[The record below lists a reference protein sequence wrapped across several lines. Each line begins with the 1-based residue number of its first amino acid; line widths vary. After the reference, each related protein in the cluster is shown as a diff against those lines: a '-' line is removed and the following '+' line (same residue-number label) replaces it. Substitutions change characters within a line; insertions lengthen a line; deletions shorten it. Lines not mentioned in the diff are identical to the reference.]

1 MARSI
6 QWRHSRS
13 ATGAKARPPA
23 ADMKGIRLDC
33 SDGRAEPATPLD
45 GLLAA
50 LRLSLP
56 LGGDARADAALL
68 GQVVDSDGL
77 DGIAA
82 LAARHRVRGL
92 LLRGAGRQ
100 QEDGTGGPL
109 AALAAKLRRT
119 GAPSLALQCAAR
131 QLFSLR
137 RLALSL
143 HEHETPF
150 LVLKG
155 LPLAQRLYGDPFAR
169 EAADID
175 LLVAPESFAKSR
187 EAVLAAGFRPA
198 MSFDETPARIRWA
211 QRVRKEE
218 TFVRDDIWLEL
229 HRRVL
234 GNPHYFDAPFAE
246 FHERRAWVAIGGE
259 RYPTL
264 PPDEELVY
272 LMCHGAGHGW
282 MQLKWLCD
290 VALCLKGSDEAEL
303 ARIAARCRQAG
314 IGAVWNSALAAC
326 RALGVESTA
335 PSAGTADGR
344 RGEAV
349 ARMLPEVW
357 RSGRWPPLWRKVA
370 LRAALKPNLRFAA
383 HELARLMVVPE
394 DWRRLNLPD
403 RLFFLYF
410 FLRPWFH
417 AVDAL
422 AGRWRRRVAPEPP
435 RERRR
440 MLESAEDSPGRAANG
455 RGVRV
460 DMPLALRLEELG
472 LSLENL
478 RASLGSE
485 QAFGEPVSW
494 NDPATCRLAFY
505 NPPIGKLIARKLAPR
520 IGALVSRP
528 GCVFA
533 YSLLWQYD
541 RGCRMAPHVDRPP
554 LDITVSIPITLD
566 GMDAWPIHVRQPDGD
581 VLEWPSKPG
590 TALVVDGRW
599 RSHWRD
605 AFQGRR
611 SVVMLLHWCAPAV
624 LWPQFLD
631 GDRRLLLR
639 DGGLRRRSDRAD
651 LLDSGTALARSAVPQ
666 ATPPRLKVVDLQ
678 ARTLS
683 DAADQGVVLLA
694 PLENELV
701 LAFDRVKVAVPPG
714 AGVAFAARDHCR
726 IDWPNAKGG
735 NRVLLGRG
743 RHPSPA
749 SRAAATTA

>member
-1 MARSI
+1 
-6 QWRHSRS
+6 
-13 ATGAKARPPA
+13 
-23 ADMKGIRLDC
+23 MKGIRLDY
-33 SDGRAEPATPLD
+33 SDGHAEPATPLD

-68 GQVVDSDGL
+68 GQVVDVDGL

-92 LLRGAGRQ
+92 LVRGASRR
-100 QEDGTGGPL
+100 QEDGAGGPL

-119 GAPSLALQCAAR
+119 AAPSRALQRTAR
-131 QLFSLR
+131 QLSSLR

-143 HEHETPF
+143 RERETPF

-155 LPLAQRLYGDPFAR
+155 LPLAQRLYGDPFVR
-169 EAADID
+169 EAGDID

-187 EAVLAAGFRPA
+187 EAVLATGFWPE
-198 MSFDETPARIRWA
+198 MSFDETPARVRWA

-218 TFVRDDIWLEL
+218 TFVRNDIRLEL

-246 FHERRAWVAIGGE
+246 FHERRAWVAIGDE

-326 RALGVESTA
+326 RALGVES
-335 PSAGTADGR
+335 SAGTADGR

-383 HELARLMVVPE
+383 HELARVMVVPE
-394 DWRRLNLPD
+394 DWRRVNLPD

-422 AGRWRRRVAPEPP
+422 AGHRSRRVGPEPP
-435 RERRR
+435 RGRRR
-440 MLESAEDSPGRAANG
+440 MLESAEDWPGRATNG
-455 RGVRV
+455 RGVPV
-460 DMPLALRLEELG
+460 DLPLALRVEELG

-478 RASLGSE
+478 RAALGSE
-485 QAFGEPVSW
+485 QAIGKPAGW
-494 NDPATCRLAFY
+494 NDPATCRLGFY
-505 NPPIGKLIARKLAPR
+505 DPPIGALIGRKLAPR
-520 IGALVSRP
+520 IGALVFRP

-533 YSLLWQYD
+533 NSFLWQYD
-541 RGCRMAPHVDRPP
+541 RGCCMAPHMDRPP
-554 LDITVSIPITLD
+554 LDITMSIPITLD
-566 GMDAWPIHVRQPDGD
+566 DVDAWPIHVRQPNGD

-590 TALVVDGRW
+590 TALVMDGRW

-605 AFQGRR
+605 VFQGTR
-611 SVVMLLHWCAPAV
+611 SVVMLLHWRAPAV

-639 DGGLRRRSDRAD
+639 DRALRRRSDRAD
-651 LLDSGTALARSAVPQ
+651 MLDSGTALARSAVPQ
-666 ATPPRLKVVDLQ
+666 AKPPRLKVVDLQ

-701 LAFDRVKVAVPPG
+701 LTFDRTEVTVAPG
-714 AGVAFAARDHCR
+714 DGVAFAACEGCR
-726 IDWPNAKGG
+726 IDWPNAKGT
-735 NRVLLGRG
+735 NKVLLGRG

-749 SRAAATTA
+749 SRAAATAA

>member
-1 MARSI
+1 
-6 QWRHSRS
+6 
-13 ATGAKARPPA
+13 
-23 ADMKGIRLDC
+23 MKGIRLDY

-68 GQVVDSDGL
+68 GQVAGL

-92 LLRGAGRQ
+92 LVRGASRR
-100 QEDGTGGPL
+100 QEDGAGGPL

-119 GAPSLALQCAAR
+119 YAPSLALQRALK
-131 QLFSLR
+131 QLSSLQ

-143 HEHETPF
+143 RERETPF

-155 LPLAQRLYGDPFAR
+155 LPLAQRLYGDPFVR

-187 EAVLAAGFRPA
+187 EAVLAAGFVPA
-198 MSFDETPARIRWA
+198 MPFDETPARVRWA

-218 TFVRDDIWLEL
+218 TFVRDDIRLEL

-264 PPDEELVY
+264 PLDEELVY

-290 VALCLKGSDEAEL
+290 VALCLKGSDKAEL

-326 RALGVESTA
+326 RALGVESTS
-335 PSAGTADGR
+335 PSAGTVDGR

-394 DWRRLNLPD
+394 DWRRVNLPD

-422 AGRWRRRVAPEPP
+422 AGRWRVGLRQKPP

-440 MLESAEDSPGRAANG
+440 MLESAGSAESDSPGRAANG
-455 RGVRV
+455 RGRVRV
-460 DMPLALRLEELG
+460 DLPLALRLEELG
-472 LSLENL
+472 LSLESL
-478 RASLGSE
+478 RAALGSE
-485 QAFGEPVSW
+485 QAFGKRCDW
-494 NDPATCRLAFY
+494 NDPATRRLGFY
-505 NPPIGKLIARKLAPR
+505 DPPIGELIARKLSPR

-533 YSLLWQYD
+533 NSFLWQYD

-554 LDITVSIPITLD
+554 LDITMSIPITLD
-566 GMDAWPIHVRQPDGD
+566 DVDAWPIHVRQPNGD

-590 TALVVDGRW
+590 TALVMDGRW

-605 AFQGRR
+605 AFQGTR
-611 SVVMLLHWCAPAV
+611 SVVMLLHWRAPAV
-624 LWPQFLD
+624 LWRQFLD
-631 GDRRLLLR
+631 RDRRLLLR
-639 DGGLRRRSDRAD
+639 DGALRRRSDWAD
-651 LLDSGTALARSAVPQ
+651 MLDSGTALVRSAMPQ
-666 ATPPRLKVVDLQ
+666 ARPPRLEVVDLQ

-694 PLENELV
+694 PLENEIV
-701 LAFDRVKVAVPPG
+701 LAFDRTEVTVAPG
-714 AGVAFAARDHCR
+714 DGVAFAARDHCR
-726 IDWPNAKGG
+726 IDWPNAPTPRGG
-735 NRVLLGRG
+735 NKVLLGRG

-749 SRAAATTA
+749 SRAAATTT

>member
-1 MARSI
+1 
-6 QWRHSRS
+6 
-13 ATGAKARPPA
+13 
-23 ADMKGIRLDC
+23 MKGIRLDY

-50 LRLSLP
+50 LRLSLSF
-56 LGGDARADAALL
+56 GGDARADAALL
-68 GQVVDSDGL
+68 GQVVDLDGL

-92 LLRGAGRQ
+92 LLRGASRR
-100 QEDGTGGPL
+100 QEDGGGPL
-109 AALAAKLRRT
+109 AALAVKLRRT
-119 GAPSLALQCAAR
+119 EAPSRTFQRTAR
-131 QLFSLR
+131 QLPSLQ

-143 HEHETPF
+143 REHETPF

-155 LPLAQRLYGDPFAR
+155 LPLAQRLYGDPFVR

-187 EAVLAAGFRPA
+187 EAALAAGFVPA
-198 MSFDETPARIRWA
+198 MSFAETPARIRWA

-218 TFVRDDIWLEL
+218 TFVRDDIRLEL
-229 HRRVL
+229 HRRLL
-234 GNPHYFDAPFAE
+234 GNSHYFDAPFAE
-246 FHERRAWVAIGGE
+246 FHERRSWVEIGGE

-290 VALCLKGSDEAEL
+290 VALCLKGTDDAEL
-303 ARIAARCRQAG
+303 ARIAARCRRAG
-314 IGAVWNSALAAC
+314 IGAVWSSALAAC
-326 RALGVESTA
+326 RALGVESTS
-335 PSAGTADGR
+335 PSAGTVDGR

-357 RSGRWPPLWRKVA
+357 RTGRWPPLWRKVA
-370 LRAALKPNLRFAA
+370 LRVALKPNLRFAA

-394 DWRRLNLPD
+394 DWRRVNLPD

-422 AGRWRRRVAPEPP
+422 AGRWRRWVKPEPP
-435 RERRR
+435 RGKRR
-440 MLESAEDSPGRAANG
+440 MLGSAETRTANG
-455 RGVRV
+455 PRRAPIEL
-460 DMPLALRLEELG
+460 PLALRLEELG
-472 LSLENL
+472 LSLDDL
-478 RASLGSE
+478 RAGLGSVRH
-485 QAFGEPVSW
+485 FGKSGVW
-494 NDPATCRLAFY
+494 NDPAIRRFGFF
-505 NPPIGKLIARKLAPR
+505 NPPIGRLVGRKLAPR

-533 YSLLWQYD
+533 NSFLWQYD
-541 RGCRMAPHVDRPP
+541 RSYHLVEHVDRPA

-566 GMDAWPIHVRQPDGD
+566 GVDAWPIHVRQPDGD

-590 TALVVDGRW
+590 TALVMDGRW
-599 RSHWRD
+599 RPHWRD

-611 SVVMLLHWCAPAV
+611 SVVMLLHWRAPAV
-624 LWPQFLD
+624 LWSQFLD

-639 DGGLRRRSDRAD
+639 DGALRRRSDWAD

-678 ARTLS
+678 AGLYLS

-701 LAFDRVKVAVPPG
+701 LAFDRVEVTVAPG
-714 AGVAFAARDHCR
+714 DAVAFAARDRCR
-726 IDWPNAKGG
+726 IDWPNAPTPRGA

-743 RHPSPA
+743 RHP
-749 SRAAATTA
+749 

>member
-1 MARSI
+1 MCALRRAVPAQPSLP
-6 QWRHSRS
+6 RGRYSSS
-13 ATGAKARPPA
+13 ASA
-23 ADMKGIRLDC
+23 
-33 SDGRAEPATPLD
+33 AEPATPLD

-68 GQVVDSDGL
+68 GQVADV

-92 LLRGAGRQ
+92 LVRGASRQ
-100 QEDGTGGPL
+100 QEDGAGGPL
-109 AALAAKLRRT
+109 AALAASCLRNA
-119 GAPSLALQCAAR
+119 APSLTFQRASLQ
-131 QLFSLR
+131 LSSLR
-137 RLALSL
+137 RLASSL
-143 HEHETPF
+143 RERETPF

-155 LPLAQRLYGDPFAR
+155 LPLAQRLYGDPFVR
-169 EAADID
+169 EAGDID

-187 EAVLAAGFRPA
+187 EAVLATGFWPE
-198 MSFDETPARIRWA
+198 MSFDETPARVRWA

-218 TFVRDDIWLEL
+218 TFVRNDIRLEL

-234 GNPHYFDAPFAE
+234 GNPHYFDAPFAK
-246 FHERRAWVAIGGE
+246 FHERRACVAIGGE

-314 IGAVWNSALAAC
+314 IGAVWDSALAAC
-326 RALGVESTA
+326 RALGVESTS
-335 PSAGTADGR
+335 PSAGTVDGR

-394 DWRRLNLPD
+394 DWRRVNLPD

-422 AGRWRRRVAPEPP
+422 AGRWGRRAAPEPP
-435 RERRR
+435 RGRHRV
-440 MLESAEDSPGRAANG
+440 LGTAGSAESDSPGRAANG
-455 RGVRV
+455 RGRARI
-460 DMPLALRLEELG
+460 DLPLALRLEELG
-472 LSLENL
+472 LSLGNL
-478 RASLGSE
+478 RAALGSE
-485 QAFGEPVSW
+485 QAFGKPVPW
-494 NDPATCRLAFY
+494 NDPATCRLGFY

-520 IGALVSRP
+520 IGALVFRP

-533 YSLLWQYD
+533 NSFLWQYD
-541 RGCRMAPHVDRPP
+541 RGSRQVPHVDRPP
-554 LDITVSIPITLD
+554 LDITMSIPITFD
-566 GMDAWPIHVRQPDGD
+566 GVDAWPIHVRQPNGD
-581 VLEWPSKPG
+581 VMDWPGRLG

-599 RSHWRD
+599 RPHWRD
-605 AFQGRR
+605 AFQGTR
-611 SVVMLLHWCAPAV
+611 SVVMLLHWRAPAV

-631 GDRRLLLR
+631 RDRRLLLR
-639 DGGLRRRSDRAD
+639 DGGLRRSDSAD
-651 LLDSGTALARSAVPQ
+651 LLESGTALARSAMPQ
-666 ATPPRLKVVDLQ
+666 ATPPRFKVVDLQ

-683 DAADQGVVLLA
+683 DAADQVVLLA

-701 LAFDRVKVAVPPG
+701 LAFDRVKVTVAPG
-714 AGVAFAARDHCR
+714 DGVAFAARDHCR
-726 IDWPNAKGG
+726 IDWPNAPNAKGA
-735 NRVLLGRG
+735 NKVLLGRG
-743 RHPSPA
+743 RHAYGPPA
-749 SRAAATTA
+749 LGH

>member
-1 MARSI
+1 MCALRRAVPAQPSLP
-6 QWRHSRS
+6 RGRYSSS
-13 ATGAKARPPA
+13 ASA
-23 ADMKGIRLDC
+23 
-33 SDGRAEPATPLD
+33 AEPATPLD

-68 GQVVDSDGL
+68 GQVADV

-92 LLRGAGRQ
+92 LVRGASRR
-100 QEDGTGGPL
+100 QEDGAGGPL
-109 AALAAKLRRT
+109 AALAASCLRNA
-119 GAPSLALQCAAR
+119 APSLTFQRASLQ
-131 QLFSLR
+131 LSSLR
-137 RLALSL
+137 RLALNL
-143 HEHETPF
+143 RERETPF

-155 LPLAQRLYGDPFAR
+155 LPLAQRLYGDPFVR
-169 EAADID
+169 EAGDID

-187 EAVLAAGFRPA
+187 EAVLATGFWPE
-198 MSFDETPARIRWA
+198 MSFDETPARVRWA

-218 TFVRDDIWLEL
+218 TFVRNDIRLEL

-326 RALGVESTA
+326 RALGVESTS
-335 PSAGTADGR
+335 PSAGTVDGR

-394 DWRRLNLPD
+394 DWRRVNLPD

-422 AGRWRRRVAPEPP
+422 AGRWGRRAAPEPP
-435 RERRR
+435 RGRHRV
-440 MLESAEDSPGRAANG
+440 LGTAGPAESDSPGRAANG
-455 RGVRV
+455 RGRARV
-460 DMPLALRLEELG
+460 DLPLALRLEELG

-478 RASLGSE
+478 RAALGSE
-485 QAFGEPVSW
+485 QAFGKPVRW
-494 NDPATCRLAFY
+494 NDPATCRLGFY
-505 NPPIGKLIARKLAPR
+505 DPPIGRLVGRKLAPR
-520 IGALVSRP
+520 IGALVFRP
-528 GCVFA
+528 GCVFNN
-533 YSLLWQYD
+533 SFLWQYD
-541 RGCRMAPHVDRPP
+541 RGSRQVPHVDRPP
-554 LDITVSIPITLD
+554 LDITMSIPITFD
-566 GMDAWPIHVRQPDGD
+566 GVDAWPIHVRQPNGD
-581 VLEWPSKPG
+581 VMDWPGRLG

-599 RSHWRD
+599 RPHWRD
-605 AFQGRR
+605 VFQGTR
-611 SVVMLLHWCAPAV
+611 SVVMLLHWRAPAV

-631 GDRRLLLR
+631 RDRRLLLR
-639 DGGLRRRSDRAD
+639 DGGLRRSDRAD
-651 LLDSGTALARSAVPQ
+651 LLESGTALARSAMPQ
-666 ATPPRLKVVDLQ
+666 ATPPRFKVVDLQ

-683 DAADQGVVLLA
+683 DAADQVVLLA

-701 LAFDRVKVAVPPG
+701 LAFDRVKVTVAPG
-714 AGVAFAARDHCR
+714 DGVAFAARDHCR
-726 IDWPNAKGG
+726 IDWPNAPNAKGA
-735 NRVLLGRG
+735 NKVLLGRG
-743 RHPSPA
+743 RHPYGPPA
-749 SRAAATTA
+749 LGH

>member
-1 MARSI
+1 MYALRRAVPAQLSLLRC
-6 QWRHSRS
+6 RHSS
-13 ATGAKARPPA
+13 AVSA
-23 ADMKGIRLDC
+23 
-33 SDGRAEPATPLD
+33 AEPATPLD

-68 GQVVDSDGL
+68 GQVADR

-92 LLRGAGRQ
+92 LLRGASRQ
-100 QEDGTGGPL
+100 QEDGGGPL

-119 GAPSLALQCAAR
+119 EAPSLALQRAAR
-131 QLFSLR
+131 QLSSLR

-143 HEHETPF
+143 REHEMPF

-155 LPLAQRLYGDPFAR
+155 LPLAQRLYGDPFVR

-198 MSFDETPARIRWA
+198 MSFDETPVRIRWA

-218 TFVRDDIWLEL
+218 TFVRDDIRLEL
-229 HRRVL
+229 HRRLL

-246 FHERRAWVAIGGE
+246 SHERRAWVAIGRD

-264 PPDEELVY
+264 PPGEELVY

-290 VALCLKGSDEAEL
+290 VALCLKGSDQAEL

-326 RALGVESTA
+326 RALGVESTS
-335 PSAGTADGR
+335 PSIGTVDWR

-357 RSGRWPPLWRKVA
+357 HSGRWPSFWRKVA
-370 LRAALKPNLRFAA
+370 LRTALKPNLRFAA

-394 DWRRLNLPD
+394 DWRRVNLPD

-422 AGRWRRRVAPEPP
+422 AGRRVGPEPP
-435 RERRR
+435 RGRRR

-455 RGVRV
+455 RGVRI
-460 DMPLALRLEELG
+460 DLPLALRLEELG

-478 RASLGSE
+478 RAALGSE
-485 QAFGEPVSW
+485 QAIGKPASW
-494 NDPATCRLAFY
+494 NDPATCRLGFFD
-505 NPPIGKLIARKLAPR
+505 PPIGGLVGRKLAPR

-533 YSLLWQYD
+533 NSFLWQYD
-541 RGCRMAPHVDRPP
+541 HGCRMAPHVDRPP
-554 LDITVSIPITLD
+554 LDITMSIPITLD
-566 GMDAWPIHVRQPDGD
+566 GVDAWPIHMRQPNGD

-599 RSHWRD
+599 RPHWRD
-605 AFQGRR
+605 AFHGRR
-611 SVVMLLHWCAPAV
+611 SVVMLLHWRAPAV

-678 ARTLS
+678 DLQARTLS
-683 DAADQGVVLLA
+683 DAADQGVFLLV

-701 LAFDRVKVAVPPG
+701 LAFDRVEVTVAPG
-714 AGVAFAARDHCR
+714 DGVAFAARDYCR

-735 NRVLLGRG
+735 NKVLLGRG
-743 RHPSPA
+743 RPPPPPPPPA
-749 SRAAATTA
+749 SRAAATRT

>member
-1 MARSI
+1 MCALRRAVPAQPSLP
-6 QWRHSRS
+6 RGRYSSS
-13 ATGAKARPPA
+13 ASA
-23 ADMKGIRLDC
+23 
-33 SDGRAEPATPLD
+33 AEPATPLD

-68 GQVVDSDGL
+68 GQVADV

-92 LLRGAGRQ
+92 LVRGASRR
-100 QEDGTGGPL
+100 QEDGAGGPL
-109 AALAAKLRRT
+109 AALAASCLRNA
-119 GAPSLALQCAAR
+119 APSLTFQRASLQ
-131 QLFSLR
+131 LSSLR
-137 RLALSL
+137 RLALNL
-143 HEHETPF
+143 RERETPF

-155 LPLAQRLYGDPFAR
+155 LPLAQRLYGDPFVR
-169 EAADID
+169 EAGDID

-187 EAVLAAGFRPA
+187 EAVLATGFWPE
-198 MSFDETPARIRWA
+198 MSFDETPARVRWA

-218 TFVRDDIWLEL
+218 TFVRNDIRLEL

-234 GNPHYFDAPFAE
+234 GNPHYFDAPFAK

-326 RALGVESTA
+326 RALGVES
-335 PSAGTADGR
+335 SAGTADGR

-394 DWRRLNLPD
+394 DWRRVNLPD

-422 AGRWRRRVAPEPP
+422 AGRWGRRAAPEPP
-435 RERRR
+435 RGRHRV
-440 MLESAEDSPGRAANG
+440 LGTAGSAESDSHGRAANG
-455 RGVRV
+455 RGRARI
-460 DMPLALRLEELG
+460 DLPLALRLEDLG
-472 LSLENL
+472 LSLGNL
-478 RASLGSE
+478 RAALGSE
-485 QAFGEPVSW
+485 QAFGKPVPW
-494 NDPATCRLAFY
+494 NDPATCRLGFY

-520 IGALVSRP
+520 IGALVFRP

-533 YSLLWQYD
+533 NSFLWQYD
-541 RGCRMAPHVDRPP
+541 RGSRQVPHVDRPP
-554 LDITVSIPITLD
+554 LDITMSIPITFD
-566 GMDAWPIHVRQPDGD
+566 GVDAWPIHVRQPNGD
-581 VLEWPSKPG
+581 VMDWPGRLG

-599 RSHWRD
+599 RPHWRD
-605 AFQGRR
+605 VFQGTR
-611 SVVMLLHWCAPAV
+611 SVVMLLHWRAPAV

-631 GDRRLLLR
+631 RDRRLLLR
-639 DGGLRRRSDRAD
+639 DGGLRRSDQAD
-651 LLDSGTALARSAVPQ
+651 LLESGTALARSAMPQ
-666 ATPPRLKVVDLQ
+666 ATPPRFKVVDLQ

-683 DAADQGVVLLA
+683 DAADQVVLLA

-701 LAFDRVKVAVPPG
+701 LAFDRVKVTVAPG
-714 AGVAFAARDHCR
+714 DGVAFAARDHCR
-726 IDWPNAKGG
+726 IDWPNAPNAKGA
-735 NRVLLGRG
+735 NKVLLGRG
-743 RHPSPA
+743 RHAYGPPA
-749 SRAAATTA
+749 LGH

>member
-1 MARSI
+1 MCALRRAVPAQPSLP
-6 QWRHSRS
+6 RGRYSSS
-13 ATGAKARPPA
+13 ASA
-23 ADMKGIRLDC
+23 
-33 SDGRAEPATPLD
+33 AEPATPLD

-68 GQVVDSDGL
+68 GQVADV

-92 LLRGAGRQ
+92 LVRGASRR
-100 QEDGTGGPL
+100 QEDGAGGPL
-109 AALAAKLRRT
+109 AALAASCLRNA
-119 GAPSLALQCAAR
+119 APSLTFQRASLQ
-131 QLFSLR
+131 LSSLR
-137 RLALSL
+137 RLASSL
-143 HEHETPF
+143 RERETPF

-155 LPLAQRLYGDPFAR
+155 LPLAQRLYGDPFVR
-169 EAADID
+169 EAGDID

-187 EAVLAAGFRPA
+187 EAVLATGFWPE
-198 MSFDETPARIRWA
+198 MSFDETPARVRWA

-218 TFVRDDIWLEL
+218 TFVRNDIRLEL

-234 GNPHYFDAPFAE
+234 GNPHYFDAPFAK

-326 RALGVESTA
+326 RALGVES
-335 PSAGTADGR
+335 SAGTADGR

-357 RSGRWPPLWRKVA
+357 RRGRWPPLWRKVA

-394 DWRRLNLPD
+394 DWRRVNLPD

-422 AGRWRRRVAPEPP
+422 AGRWGRRAAPEPP
-435 RERRR
+435 RGRHRV
-440 MLESAEDSPGRAANG
+440 LGTAGSAESDSPGRAANG
-455 RGVRV
+455 RGRARI
-460 DMPLALRLEELG
+460 DLPLALRLEDLG
-472 LSLENL
+472 LSLGNL
-478 RASLGSE
+478 RAALGSE
-485 QAFGEPVSW
+485 QAFGKPVPW
-494 NDPATCRLAFY
+494 NDPATCRLGFY

-520 IGALVSRP
+520 IGALVFRP

-533 YSLLWQYD
+533 NSFLWQYD
-541 RGCRMAPHVDRPP
+541 RGSRQVPHVDRPP
-554 LDITVSIPITLD
+554 LDITMSIPITFD
-566 GMDAWPIHVRQPDGD
+566 GVDAWPIHVRQPNGD
-581 VLEWPSKPG
+581 VMDWPGRLG

-599 RSHWRD
+599 RPHWRD
-605 AFQGRR
+605 VFQGTR
-611 SVVMLLHWCAPAV
+611 SVVMLLHWRAPAV

-631 GDRRLLLR
+631 RDRRLLLR
-639 DGGLRRRSDRAD
+639 DGGLWRSDRAD
-651 LLDSGTALARSAVPQ
+651 LLESGTALARSAMPQ
-666 ATPPRLKVVDLQ
+666 ATPPRFKVVDLQ

-683 DAADQGVVLLA
+683 DAADQVVLLA

-701 LAFDRVKVAVPPG
+701 LAFDRVKVTVAPG
-714 AGVAFAARDHCR
+714 DGVAFAARDHCR
-726 IDWPNAKGG
+726 IDWPNAPNAKGA
-735 NRVLLGRG
+735 NKVLLGRG
-743 RHPSPA
+743 RHAYGPPA
-749 SRAAATTA
+749 LGH

>member
-1 MARSI
+1 
-6 QWRHSRS
+6 
-13 ATGAKARPPA
+13 
-23 ADMKGIRLDC
+23 MKRIRLDY

-68 GQVVDSDGL
+68 GQVVDV

-92 LLRGAGRQ
+92 LVRGASRR
-100 QEDGTGGPL
+100 QEDSAGAPL

-119 GAPSLALQCAAR
+119 EAPSRALQRTAQ
-131 QLFSLR
+131 QLFELR
-137 RLALSL
+137 RLALRL
-143 HEHETPF
+143 REHETPF

-155 LPLAQRLYGDPFAR
+155 LPLAQRLYGDPFVR

-175 LLVAPESFAKSR
+175 LLVCPESFAKSR
-187 EAVLAAGFRPA
+187 EAVLAAGFQPA
-198 MSFDETPARIRWA
+198 MSFDETPARVRWA

-218 TFVRDDIWLEL
+218 TFVRNDIRLEL

-234 GNPHYFDAPFAE
+234 GNPHYFNAPFAE
-246 FHERRAWVAIGGE
+246 FHERRAWVAIGGY

-326 RALGVESTA
+326 RALGVESTSS
-335 PSAGTADGR
+335 SAGTVDGR

-394 DWRRLNLPD
+394 DWRRVNLPD

-410 FLRPWFH
+410 FLRPWFQ

-422 AGRWRRRVAPEPP
+422 AGRRAKAALGGGGGG
-435 RERRR
+435 R
-440 MLESAEDSPGRAANG
+440 MIESAESTSPGRAANG
-455 RGVRV
+455 RGVPA
-460 DMPLALRLEELG
+460 DLPLALRLEELG
-472 LSLENL
+472 LSLKSL
-478 RASLGSE
+478 RAALGSE
-485 QAFGEPVSW
+485 QAFGKRCGW
-494 NDPATCRLAFY
+494 NDPATCRLGFF
-505 NPPIGKLIARKLAPR
+505 NPPIGELIARKLSPR

-528 GCVFA
+528 GSVFA
-533 YSLLWQYD
+533 NSFLWQYD
-541 RGCRMAPHVDRPP
+541 RGCRMELHMDRPP
-554 LDITVSIPITLD
+554 LDITMSIPITLD
-566 GMDAWPIHVRQPDGD
+566 GVDAWPIHVRQPDGD

-590 TALVVDGRW
+590 TALVMDGRW
-599 RSHWRD
+599 RPHWRD
-605 AFQGRR
+605 VFQGTR
-611 SVVMLLHWCAPAV
+611 SVVMLLHWRAPAV

-639 DGGLRRRSDRAD
+639 DGALRRRSDWAD
-651 LLDSGTALARSAVPQ
+651 MLDSGAALARSAVPQ
-666 ATPPRLKVVDLQ
+666 AAPPRLEVVDLQ

-701 LAFDRVKVAVPPG
+701 LAFDRTEVTVAPG
-714 AGVAFAARDHCR
+714 EGVAFAARDHCR
-726 IDWPNAKGG
+726 IDWPKRAKRQGC
-735 NRVLLGRG
+735 NKVLLGRG
-743 RHPSPA
+743 RHLSPA

>member
-1 MARSI
+1 MCALRRAVPAQPSLP
-6 QWRHSRS
+6 RGRYSSS
-13 ATGAKARPPA
+13 ASA
-23 ADMKGIRLDC
+23 
-33 SDGRAEPATPLD
+33 AEPATPLD

-68 GQVVDSDGL
+68 GQVADV

-92 LLRGAGRQ
+92 LVRGASRR
-100 QEDGTGGPL
+100 QEDGAGGPL
-109 AALAAKLRRT
+109 AALAASCLRNA
-119 GAPSLALQCAAR
+119 APSLTFQRASLQ
-131 QLFSLR
+131 LSSLR
-137 RLALSL
+137 RLALNL
-143 HEHETPF
+143 RERETPF

-155 LPLAQRLYGDPFAR
+155 LPLAQRLYGDPFVR
-169 EAADID
+169 EAGDID

-187 EAVLAAGFRPA
+187 EAVLATGFWPE
-198 MSFDETPARIRWA
+198 MSFDETPARVRWA

-218 TFVRDDIWLEL
+218 TFVRNDIRLEL

-234 GNPHYFDAPFAE
+234 GNPHYFDAPFAK

-326 RALGVESTA
+326 RALGVES
-335 PSAGTADGR
+335 SAGTADGR

-394 DWRRLNLPD
+394 DWRRVNLPD

-422 AGRWRRRVAPEPP
+422 AGRWGRRAAPEPP
-435 RERRR
+435 RGRHRV
-440 MLESAEDSPGRAANG
+440 LGTAGSAESDSPGRAANG
-455 RGVRV
+455 RGRARI
-460 DMPLALRLEELG
+460 DLPLALRLEDLG
-472 LSLENL
+472 LSLGNL
-478 RASLGSE
+478 RAALGSE
-485 QAFGEPVSW
+485 QAFGKPVPW
-494 NDPATCRLAFY
+494 NDPATCRLGFY

-520 IGALVSRP
+520 IGALVFRP

-533 YSLLWQYD
+533 NSFLWQYD
-541 RGCRMAPHVDRPP
+541 RGSRQVPHVDRPP
-554 LDITVSIPITLD
+554 LDITMSIPITFD
-566 GMDAWPIHVRQPDGD
+566 GVDAWPIHVRQPNGD
-581 VLEWPSKPG
+581 VMDWPGRLG

-599 RSHWRD
+599 RPHWRD
-605 AFQGRR
+605 VFQGTR
-611 SVVMLLHWCAPAV
+611 SVVMLLHWRAPAV

-631 GDRRLLLR
+631 RDRRLLLR
-639 DGGLRRRSDRAD
+639 DGGLRRSDRAD
-651 LLDSGTALARSAVPQ
+651 LLESGTALARSAMPQ

-683 DAADQGVVLLA
+683 DATDQVVLLA

-701 LAFDRVKVAVPPG
+701 LAFDRVKVTVAPG
-714 AGVAFAARDHCR
+714 DGVAFAARDHCR
-726 IDWPNAKGG
+726 IDWPNAPNAKGA
-735 NRVLLGRG
+735 NKVLLGRG
-743 RHPSPA
+743 RHAYGPPA
-749 SRAAATTA
+749 LGH